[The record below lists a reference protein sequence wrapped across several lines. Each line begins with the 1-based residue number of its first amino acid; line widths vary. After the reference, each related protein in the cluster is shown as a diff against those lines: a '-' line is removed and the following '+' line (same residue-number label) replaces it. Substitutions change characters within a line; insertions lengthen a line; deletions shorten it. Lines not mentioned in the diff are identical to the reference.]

1 MSIPKLRSAARAIPW
16 QAEVATITD
25 GLKIFSLKLLA
36 RYKWAERPLALG
48 VAIRLLVF
56 AGGVAGRRLV
66 HPNGFPGMLNVW
78 LQKDA
83 IWYTNIASQGYF
95 TRSGLP
101 ITANFFPLYPL
112 TIWIVQHVTGL
123 FMKGDESYLAA
134 GMVVAWVAFLVA
146 CVLLFR
152 LVSDRFGEQI
162 AYLSV
167 LLLGIFPFSL
177 FYGVPYTESMFLV
190 FALMAFL
197 GIERGNWW
205 LAGTGAMLAGA
216 TRPTGLIVGAAVV
229 VAYMVD
235 LHRNPHGPR
244 WDVLSLALTP
254 LGFVAFAFYCWLHFG
269 DPLAYATASSQHWG
283 EHFQLQGAKSYLS
296 ILHHPNVW
304 LQSERQVISFIYV
317 LVALIF
323 LALCYPIYRLLGL
336 SYLVFALLSIL
347 APIFEF
353 TAVRSTGRYV
363 SVIFPAFI
371 VLAYVLQKHPVLRDM
386 VLIGCGLL
394 LAVAILGYV
403 LNFGIF

>member
-1 MSIPKLRSAARAIPW
+1 
-16 QAEVATITD
+16 
-25 GLKIFSLKLLA
+25 
-36 RYKWAERPLALG
+36 
-48 VAIRLLVF
+48 
-56 AGGVAGRRLV
+56 
-66 HPNGFPGMLNVW
+66 
-78 LQKDA
+78 
-83 IWYTNIASQGYF
+83 
-95 TRSGLP
+95 
-101 ITANFFPLYPL
+101 
-112 TIWIVQHVTGL
+112 
-123 FMKGDESYLAA
+123 
-134 GMVVAWVAFLVA
+134 
-146 CVLLFR
+146 VLLFR
-152 LVSDRFGEQI
+152 LVSDRFGGST

-229 VAYMVD
+229 VAYMAD

-269 DPLAYATASSQHWG
+269 DPFAYVTASSQHWG
-283 EHFQLQGAKSYLS
+283 EHFQLQGVRSYLS
-296 ILHHPNVW
+296 ILHHPNLW
-304 LQSERQVISFIYV
+304 LQSERGVIGFIYV
-317 LVALIF
+317 LVALLF

-336 SYLVFALLSIL
+336 SYLVFALLSIV
-347 APIFEF
+347 APILEF

-371 VLAYVLQKHPVLRDM
+371 VLAYVLQKRPVLRDM
-386 VLIGCGLL
+386 VLIASGLL
-394 LAVAILGYV
+394 LAVALLGYV
-403 LNFGIF
+403 LGFGIF